1 MTPSAREQGFTLME
15 VLIAVT
21 ITSVIGLG
29 VWQLIGSVVNSRDR
43 VNELAVQFEDIQ
55 KVMLLLERDIVQIVN
70 RPARDL
76 YGDFQTALTSR
87 DEGYALLLTRQGWR
101 NPLGLRRSE
110 LQRVGWEYSGS
121 ELRRHYWPA
130 VDQGQDDSSRTVLL
144 LDDVQAFDIQ
154 FLDASGNRLAQWPE
168 EAVLAE
174 QVAGQRQDVPLPRG
188 IEITLEHEQ
197 FGELTRI
204 FSLPD
209 FDKAQVRESFGQQ
222 QDTDS
227 DADADAE

>member
-1 MTPSAREQGFTLME
+1 MTFSAREQGFTLME

-29 VWQLIGSVVNSRDR
+29 VWQVIGSVVNSRDR
-43 VNELAVQFEDIQ
+43 VNELAGQFENIQ

-76 YGDFQTALTSR
+76 YGDFQPALTNR

-110 LQRVGWEYSGS
+110 LQRVAWEYSGS
-121 ELRRHYWPA
+121 ELRRHYWSV
-130 VDQGQDDSSRTVLL
+130 VDQGQDDSSRSVLL
-144 LDDVQAFDIQ
+144 LDNVQAFDIQ

-174 QVAGQRQDVPLPRG
+174 QVAGQRPDMPLPRG

-204 FSLPD
+204 FPLPD
-209 FDKAQVRESFGQQ
+209 FSPAQVRESFGQQ

-227 DADADAE
+227 DADAE

>member
-29 VWQLIGSVVNSRDR
+29 VWQVIGSVVNSRDR
-43 VNELAVQFEDIQ
+43 VNELAGQFENIQ
-55 KVMLLLERDIVQIVN
+55 KAMLLLERDIVQIVN
-70 RPARDL
+70 RPTRDL
-76 YGDFQTALTSR
+76 YGDFQPALTSR

-110 LQRVGWEYSGS
+110 LQRVAWEYSDN
-121 ELRRHYWPA
+121 ELRRHYWSV
-130 VDQGQDDSSRTVLL
+130 VDQGQDDSMRSVLL
-144 LDDVQAFDIQ
+144 LDNVQAFDIQ
-154 FLDASGNRLAQWPE
+154 FLDTSGNRLDQWPN
-168 EAVLAE
+168 EAIQTE
-174 QVAGQRQDVPLPRG
+174 QVAGQRPDMPLPRG
-188 IEITLEHEQ
+188 IEITLEHKQ

-204 FSLPD
+204 FPLPD
-209 FDKAQVRESFGQQ
+209 FDPAQAQERFSGQ

-227 DADADAE
+227 DADAE

>member
-1 MTPSAREQGFTLME
+1 MTSSGREQGFTLME

-29 VWQLIGSVVNSRDR
+29 VWQVIGSVVNSRDR
-43 VNELAVQFEDIQ
+43 VNELAGQFENIQ

-76 YGDFQTALTSR
+76 YGDFQPALTSR
-87 DEGYALLLTRQGWR
+87 DEGHALLLTRQGWR

-121 ELRRHYWPA
+121 ELRRHYWPV
-130 VDQGQDDSSRTVLL
+130 VDQGQDDSLRSVLL
-144 LDDVQAFDIQ
+144 LDNVQTFDIQ
-154 FLDASGNRLAQWPE
+154 FLDASGNRFAQWPE
-168 EAVLAE
+168 GAVLAE
-174 QVAGQRQDVPLPRG
+174 QVAGQRPEVPLPQG
-188 IEITLEHEQ
+188 IEITLEHNQ

-204 FSLPD
+204 FPLPD
-209 FDKAQVRESFGQQ
+209 FAPAQAQEGFSRQ

-227 DADADAE
+227 DADAE

>member
-1 MTPSAREQGFTLME
+1 MTSSAREQGFTLME

-29 VWQLIGSVVNSRDR
+29 VWQVIGSVVNSRDR
-43 VNELAVQFEDIQ
+43 VNELAGKFENIQ

-76 YGDFQTALTSR
+76 YGDFQPALTSR

-110 LQRVGWEYSGS
+110 LQRVAWEYSGN
-121 ELRRHYWPA
+121 ELRRHYWSV
-130 VDQGQDDSSRTVLL
+130 VDQGQDDSSRSVLL
-144 LDDVQAFDIQ
+144 LDNVLGFDIQ
-154 FLDASGNRLAQWPE
+154 FLDTSGNRLDQWPN
-168 EAVLAE
+168 EAVQAE
-174 QVAGQRQDVPLPRG
+174 QVAGQRPDMPLPRG
-188 IEITLEHEQ
+188 IEITLEHNQ

-204 FSLPD
+204 LPLPD
-209 FDKAQVRESFGQQ
+209 FNPVQVRESFGQQ

-227 DADADAE
+227 DADAE